1 VELGVE
7 THFQI
12 LNDGMIIMERRIYFP
27 KDKIFKNKVL
37 KEAHESRFAAHP
49 GSTKMYKDLK
59 DYY

>member
-1 VELGVE
+1 
-7 THFQI
+7 
-12 LNDGMIIMERRIYFP
+12 MIIMERRIYFP